1 MKIAVIPGS
10 FDPLTVGHVN
20 IIERASLLFDEIH
33 VVVGINKKKDYL
45 FSVKDRVKMIK
56 KSLSHLNNVTVTSY
70 PGLIVSYCRNVSA
83 QYIVKGLRDSTDF
96 SYEHELEINNKYIAP
111 EIETVYFTSKK
122 DNNFIRSSSVKNFLD
137 YGVDV
142 KDLVPNPV
150 YEEILKL
157 IKK

>member
-122 DNNFIRSSSVKNFLD
+122 DNNFIRSSSVKTFLD

>member
-33 VVVGINKKKDYL
+33 VVVGINNKKDCL
-45 FSVKDRVKMIK
+45 FSVEDRVEMIK
-56 KSLSHLNNVTVTSY
+56 KSLSHLDNVIVTSY
-70 PGLIVSYCRNVSA
+70 PGLIVSYCKNVSA

-111 EIETVYFTSKK
+111 EIETIYFTSKK
-122 DNNFIRSSSVKNFLD
+122 DNNFIRSSSVKTFLN

-142 KDLVPNPV
+142 KDLVPYPV

>member
-45 FSVKDRVKMIK
+45 FSVEDRIKMIK

-122 DNNFIRSSSVKNFLD
+122 DNNFIRSSSVKTFLD

-142 KDLVPNPV
+142 KDLVPYPV

>member
-45 FSVKDRVKMIK
+45 FSVEDRVKMIK
-56 KSLSHLNNVTVTSY
+56 KSLSHLSNVTVTSY

>member
-45 FSVKDRVKMIK
+45 FSVKDRIKMIK

-122 DNNFIRSSSVKNFLD
+122 DNNFIRSSSVKTFLD

>member
-56 KSLSHLNNVTVTSY
+56 KSLSHLSNVTVTSY

-122 DNNFIRSSSVKNFLD
+122 DNNFIRSSSVKTFLD

>member
-56 KSLSHLNNVTVTSY
+56 KSLSHLSNVTVTSY

>member
-33 VVVGINKKKDYL
+33 VVVGINNKKDYL
-45 FSVKDRVKMIK
+45 FSVEDRVKMIK
-56 KSLSHLNNVTVTSY
+56 KSLSHLDNVTVTSY

-122 DNNFIRSSSVKNFLD
+122 DNNFIRSSSVKTFLD

>member
-33 VVVGINKKKDYL
+33 VVVGINNKKDYL
-45 FSVKDRVKMIK
+45 FSVDERIRMIK

-122 DNNFIRSSSVKNFLD
+122 DNNFIRSSSVKTFLN

>member
-45 FSVKDRVKMIK
+45 FSVEDRVKMIK
-56 KSLSHLNNVTVTSY
+56 KSLSHLSNVTVTSY

-122 DNNFIRSSSVKNFLD
+122 DNNFIRSSSVKTFLD

>member
-33 VVVGINKKKDYL
+33 VVVGINNKKDYL
-45 FSVKDRVKMIK
+45 FSVEDRVEMIK
-56 KSLSHLNNVTVTSY
+56 KSLSHLDNVIVTSY
-70 PGLIVSYCRNVSA
+70 PGLIVSYCKNVSA

-111 EIETVYFTSKK
+111 EIETIYFTSKK
-122 DNNFIRSSSVKNFLD
+122 DNNFIRSSSVKTFLN

-142 KDLVPNPV
+142 KDLVPYPV

>member
-33 VVVGINKKKDYL
+33 VVVGINNKKDYL
-45 FSVKDRVKMIK
+45 FSVDERIRMIK

-122 DNNFIRSSSVKNFLD
+122 DNNFIRSSSVKTFLD